1 MEYYLKRPIFTKT
14 KEVGLGRIQIWMPRI
29 LQPESYSYDNHAA
42 DLQASVSIGSQP
54 PSLTNTA
61 STASTVPS
69 ATPEIIAIEKPKTPL
84 LIFYSTPKNG
94 IGTHV
99 SWYSVES

>member
-1 MEYYLKRPIFTKT
+1 MEYYLKKT
-14 KEVGLGRIQIWMPRI
+14 FFSKIEEVGLGRIQIWMPRI
-29 LQPESYSYDNHAA
+29 LQPVSSSYYSYTA
-42 DLQASVSIGSQP
+42 DLQASP
-54 PSLTNTA
+54 
-61 STASTVPS
+61 
-69 ATPEIIAIEKPKTPL
+69 IEKPKTPL

>member
-1 MEYYLKRPIFTKT
+1 MKYYLKKPFFSKPE
-14 KEVGLGRIQIWMPRI
+14 EVGPGRIQIWMPRI
-29 LQPESYSYDNHAA
+29 LQPESSSYDSHTA
-42 DLQASVSIGSQP
+42 DLQASVSISSQP

-61 STASTVPS
+61 STASTISS
-69 ATPEIIAIEKPKTPL
+69 ATPEIITIEKPKTPL
-84 LIFYSTPKNG
+84 LIFYSTSNNG